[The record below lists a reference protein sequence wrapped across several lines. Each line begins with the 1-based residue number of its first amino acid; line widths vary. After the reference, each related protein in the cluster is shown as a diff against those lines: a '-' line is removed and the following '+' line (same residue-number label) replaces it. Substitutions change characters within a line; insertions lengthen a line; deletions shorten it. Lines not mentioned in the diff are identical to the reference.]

1 MGRILPKFCLD
12 DGFHVPMGGI
22 YTVGGSGYPIEVL
35 MEYLQ
40 QFFVILTIVL
50 ITMIVEQF
58 QPLVQIPERVLPYFY
73 RIFLLLLSD
82 LLRQKKSDRNR
93 EQK

>member
-1 MGRILPKFCLD
+1 
-12 DGFHVPMGGI
+12 
-22 YTVGGSGYPIEVL
+22 

-82 LLRQKKSDRNR
+82 LLRQKKRDRNR

>member
-1 MGRILPKFCLD
+1 
-12 DGFHVPMGGI
+12 
-22 YTVGGSGYPIEVL
+22 